1 MKIANKVL
9 LIGIS
14 AAILSLVI
22 LLIITLN
29 SQDNQIQFKSILI
42 GDIVGFSNFVLG
54 LVFIFIGINRP
65 DKFFLMTVYG
75 GILIRLFVLSVI
87 VVLIIKTLEINVN
100 NFIFSLLFFYF
111 FYLIVEIIYLNF
123 RKR

>member
-22 LLIITLN
+22 LLITTLN
-29 SQDNQIQFKSILI
+29 SQANHVRFKSILI
-42 GDIVGFSNFVLG
+42 GDLLAFSNFIIGLG
-54 LVFIFIGINRP
+54 FIFWGINRAE
-65 DKFFLMTVYG
+65 KFFLITFYG
-75 GILIRLFVLSVI
+75 GMLFRLIILSVMVI
-87 VVLIIKTLEINVN
+87 VIFKFLEIDKN

-111 FYLIVEIIYLNF
+111 FYVIVEIIYLNV

>member
-22 LLIITLN
+22 LLITTLN
-29 SQDNQIQFKSILI
+29 SQANQVLFRSILI
-42 GDIVGFSNFVLG
+42 GDLLAFSNFIVGLG
-54 LVFIFIGINRP
+54 FLFWGINRSE
-65 DKFFLMTVYG
+65 KFFLITFYG
-75 GILIRLFVLSVI
+75 GMLFRLIILSVMVI
-87 VVLIIKTLEINVN
+87 VIFKFLEIDKN

-111 FYLIVEIIYLNF
+111 FYVIVEIIYLNV

>member
-1 MKIANKVL
+1 MKIAKKVL

-14 AAILSLVI
+14 VAILSLVFLI
-22 LLIITLN
+22 IITLN
-29 SQDNQIQFKSILI
+29 SQSNQIQFKSILI

-65 DKFFLMTVYG
+65 DKFFLMTFYG

-87 VVLIIKTLEINVN
+87 VVLIMKFLEINAN

-111 FYLIVEIIYLNF
+111 FYLTVEIIYLNF

>member
-29 SQDNQIQFKSILI
+29 SQDNLVQFRSILI
-42 GDIVGFSNFVLG
+42 GDLLAFINFILGVL
-54 LVFIFIGINRP
+54 FIFIGINRP
-65 DKFFLMTVYG
+65 DKFFLMTFYG

-87 VVLIIKTLEINVN
+87 VVLIIKFLEINAN

-111 FYLIVEIIYLNF
+111 FYLTVEIIYLNF

>member
-87 VVLIIKTLEINVN
+87 VVIILKTLEINVN

>member
-22 LLIITLN
+22 LLITTLN
-29 SQDNQIQFKSILI
+29 SQANQVLFKSILI
-42 GDIVGFSNFVLG
+42 GDLLAFSNFIVGLG
-54 LVFIFIGINRP
+54 FLFWGINRSEN
-65 DKFFLMTVYG
+65 FFLITFYG
-75 GILIRLFVLSVI
+75 GMLFRLIILSVMVI
-87 VVLIIKTLEINVN
+87 VIFKFLEIDKN

-111 FYLIVEIIYLNF
+111 FYVIVEIIYLNV